1 MSEKEFDYSKLVDQ
15 VVLPEAQ
22 LNFNG
27 SDFMK
32 LLNMTREFLSDNT
45 SPVYDAKGSVVGNS
59 LAAYARPVQDLHS
72 YLYHVMLK
80 RFFLEGSTL
89 SLEDM
94 QKELQKRS
102 IEAQV
107 DKEEEPVV
115 LSVVS
120 DEAEA

>member
-1 MSEKEFDYSKLVDQ
+1 MSEFDYSKLVDQ

-32 LLNMTREFLSDNT
+32 LLNMTRGYLSDNT
-45 SPVYDAKGSVVGNS
+45 SPVYDAKGSIVGNS
-59 LAAYARPVQDLHS
+59 LASYARPVQDLHS

-80 RFFLEGSTL
+80 RFFLEGDTL
-89 SLEDM
+89 SLEDL

-107 DKEEEPVV
+107 KSEEVPVE
-115 LSVVS
+115 LTVVG
-120 DEAEA
+120 EVEE